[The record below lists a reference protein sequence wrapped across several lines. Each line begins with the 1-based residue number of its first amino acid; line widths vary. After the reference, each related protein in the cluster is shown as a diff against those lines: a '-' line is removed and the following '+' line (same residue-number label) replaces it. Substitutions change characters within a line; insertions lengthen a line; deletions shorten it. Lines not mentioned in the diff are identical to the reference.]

1 MSKMTKKK
9 TAAEAAPEIL
19 EIYAASLMAG
29 DPDRWIANWT
39 EDCVQMPPGGPMVIG
54 KQMLYESISA
64 WLDAYSVSDLK
75 MIGDMEIQEI
85 GGWAYSRVSASYKV
99 TPKDGSLPYVYE
111 VKALTIY
118 QRQLDGAWKIHRD
131 CFNSNTPDH

>member
-1 MSKMTKKK
+1 MQIMTKNK
-9 TAAEAAPEIL
+9 TAAEVVPEIL
-19 EIYAASLMAG
+19 EIYGASLLAG
-29 DPDRWIANWT
+29 DPDRWITNWT
-39 EDCVQMPPGGPMVIG
+39 EDCVQMPPGGPMNIG

-64 WLDAYSVSDLK
+64 WLDAYTVSDLK

-85 GGWAYSRVSASYKV
+85 GDWAYSRVSASYKV
-99 TPKDGSLPYVYE
+99 APKDGSLPYVYE

-118 QRQLDGAWKIHRD
+118 QRQPDGVWKIHRD